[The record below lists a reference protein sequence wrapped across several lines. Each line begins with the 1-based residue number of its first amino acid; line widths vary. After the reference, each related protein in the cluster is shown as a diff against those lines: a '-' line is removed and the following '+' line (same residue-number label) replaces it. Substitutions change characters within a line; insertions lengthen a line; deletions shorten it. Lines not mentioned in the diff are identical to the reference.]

1 MIFFYLAILNAFP
14 IELTYEKKKTQFL
27 GSCSRKICGDFDEE
41 NVHGDGEEF
50 LQERK
55 WKHGLLVNLAKDTLI
70 FIKINKIVA
79 VTYSERGVLIGLQS
93 SVGFF
98 CTQKQKRQTLD
109 DFTLSAKGVI
119 KSFVENYFPVSR
131 QKAKV
136 VAEATTIKQRHLE
149 KI

>member
-1 MIFFYLAILNAFP
+1 M
-14 IELTYEKKKTQFL
+14 
-27 GSCSRKICGDFDEE
+27 
-41 NVHGDGEEF
+41 
-50 LQERK
+50 
-55 WKHGLLVNLAKDTLI
+55 VNLAKDTLI